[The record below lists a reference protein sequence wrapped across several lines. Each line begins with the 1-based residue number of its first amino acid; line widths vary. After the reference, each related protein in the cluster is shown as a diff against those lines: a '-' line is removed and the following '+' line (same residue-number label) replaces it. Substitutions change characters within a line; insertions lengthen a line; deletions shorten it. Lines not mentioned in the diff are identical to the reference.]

1 MMLVVDCLCLLR
13 SKIRFMASE
22 RLMYTCPQTIHNESE
37 MLLDS
42 INLLTVLNSAVDF
55 DIVLIDR
62 YYC

>member
-1 MMLVVDCLCLLR
+1 
-13 SKIRFMASE
+13 MASE